1 MISCG
6 KERAACR
13 NIMIKNGVEI
23 DGSAS
28 AIQVLTSFH
37 AENILN
43 SGIIIAT
50 KGRHHC
56 QQQDAHQNIF
66 SFIMVDFEA
75 IACDRADQQRNY
87 RDDNGI
93 SEGIKHR
100 TSEILRRNQCLENFP
115 EDGFPAVIFRAQC
128 RYWYWLPRRSYSKA
142 EMPTKNWQELKSHKK
157 KLFLL

>member
-37 AENILN
+37 A
-43 SGIIIAT
+43 
-50 KGRHHC
+50 
-56 QQQDAHQNIF
+56 D
-66 SFIMVDFEA
+66 
-75 IACDRADQQRNY
+75 
-87 RDDNGI
+87 
-93 SEGIKHR
+93 
-100 TSEILRRNQCLENFP
+100 
-115 EDGFPAVIFRAQC
+115 
-128 RYWYWLPRRSYSKA
+128 SKA